1 MKKLFIAI
9 AVAGMLAGTTAGA
22 ALPRGLLGQA
32 AAPQQ
37 AGRIVFIAPTTRY
50 VNVTDGEVVTFLA
63 NGTSFTW
70 NFDCPPGT
78 SSFRLNRVAPAGV
91 LDHIV
96 TAYVAPNREYAPG
109 IDLLNR
115 VPFKRG

>member
-9 AVAGMLAGTTAGA
+9 AVAGMLASATAGA
-22 ALPRGLLGQA
+22 ALPSDLLGQA

-37 AGRIVFIAPTTRY
+37 AGRTVVIAPTTRY

-63 NGTSFTW
+63 NGTTFTW

-78 SSFRLNRVAPAGV
+78 SSFQLNRVAPAGV
-91 LDHIV
+91 LDHTV
-96 TAYVAPNREYAPG
+96 TAYVAPNPEYAPG

-115 VPFKRG
+115 VPVNRG